1 MRPLCSL
8 HERHRWRGR
17 LSPLAF
23 QLAQCFPFRQSWF
36 LFLRDTSQRSGNT
49 TRIPS
54 QGVNINNISSCLA
67 KHTNQADGEILET
80 FWRSARVRDEHAW
93 SLGSS
98 QGKPTILHFMMSP
111 QVLSLP
117 CHYIK
122 ATLQMCPI
130 FCTWF
135 SLCSTD
141 CRDAVPEEGSSQTNA
156 DPW

>member
-23 QLAQCFPFRQSWF
+23 QLAQCFPFRPNWF

-80 FWRSARVRDEHAW
+80 FWRSARVRDEYAW

-98 QGKPTILHFMMSP
+98 QSKPTIRHSMTYT
-111 QVLSLP
+111 QVFFLP
-117 CHYIK
+117 FHYITP
-122 ATLQMCPI
+122 TLQLCPI
-130 FCTWF
+130 FCAFF

-141 CRDAVPEEGSSQTNA
+141 CRDAFPEEGSSQTNA
-156 DPW
+156 DSW